1 MADPSVTETFTR
13 LVDLM
18 ARLRAPGGCP
28 WDREQTPAS
37 LRPYLLEEV
46 YEVLEAIDADDPAHL
61 RDELGDLLLQIVFQ
75 SELAAEAGR
84 FTVADV
90 ARAIV
95 DKLVRRHPHVFG
107 DVRVRDAGE
116 VVRNWRRIKAEE
128 RRTAGEDG
136 DLFAGVPAA
145 LPALLRAEQ
154 RGEKAG
160 HVGLDWPDARG
171 VLEKLHEETAEL
183 AAALAAGDRAAIE
196 HELGDLLLAAASLGR
211 HLAVSA
217 EMALRAANDRF
228 VARVRRLAA
237 AGRGRGQAPTAL
249 PPATPLPAP
258 GRPCSPPRGVAPPR
272 PSLRLCLVVAPCAAG
287 ASATRLGPGIRSQT
301 LRASHLE
308 QGGVEA
314 RLLVA
319 RALQLQVQPAEHE
332 ERPLEIRGPAA
343 AAAPVEQPA
352 RHAEPLG
359 DLGGR
364 EPPLRQLGHVER
376 AAQVGGEEGDDQER
390 RDPLGV
396 QLAEHPCGAGQ
407 VAAGEPIRQLL
418 DLVGARRG
426 RHRPHVLRLDARAG
440 TDVER
445 ELVELARQHA
455 QRRPAA
461 LDQLLHRR
469 GRDLVAALARQAD
482 HPGRGGARA
491 ELREPEAR
499 PRAQARAEELAPL
512 VRVARDH
519 QDERPPAAERRQR
532 VQHPGLIVLAQL
544 VRVAEDDDLRAAEER
559 RGATGRERA

>member
-46 YEVLEAIDADDPAHL
+46 YEVLEAIDAGDAGHL

-154 RGEKAG
+154 LGEKAG

-228 VARVRRLAA
+228 VARVRRLEAA
-237 AGRGRGQAPTAL
+237 ARARGQALADL
-249 PPATPLPAP
+249 AP
-258 GRPCSPPRGVAPPR
+258 
-272 PSLRLCLVVAPCAAG
+272 
-287 ASATRLGPGIRSQT
+287 
-301 LRASHLE
+301 
-308 QGGVEA
+308 
-314 RLLVA
+314 
-319 RALQLQVQPAEHE
+319 E
-332 ERPLEIRGPAA
+332 ERDRLWEAAKLEAA
-343 AAAPVEQPA
+343 K
-352 RHAEPLG
+352 
-359 DLGGR
+359 
-364 EPPLRQLGHVER
+364 
-376 AAQVGGEEGDDQER
+376 
-390 RDPLGV
+390 
-396 QLAEHPCGAGQ
+396 
-407 VAAGEPIRQLL
+407 L
-418 DLVGARRG
+418 D
-426 RHRPHVLRLDARAG
+426 
-440 TDVER
+440 
-445 ELVELARQHA
+445 
-455 QRRPAA
+455 
-461 LDQLLHRR
+461 
-469 GRDLVAALARQAD
+469 
-482 HPGRGGARA
+482 
-491 ELREPEAR
+491 
-499 PRAQARAEELAPL
+499 
-512 VRVARDH
+512 
-519 QDERPPAAERRQR
+519 
-532 VQHPGLIVLAQL
+532 
-544 VRVAEDDDLRAAEER
+544 
-559 RGATGRERA
+559 